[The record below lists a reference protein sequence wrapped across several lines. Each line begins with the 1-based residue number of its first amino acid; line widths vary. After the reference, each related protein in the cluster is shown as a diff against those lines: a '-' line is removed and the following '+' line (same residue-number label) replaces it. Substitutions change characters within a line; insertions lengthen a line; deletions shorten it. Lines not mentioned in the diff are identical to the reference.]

1 MTFISL
7 IFLPKIQIKPDHDQ
21 LEPLS
26 QCPKPGI
33 KYYTTKLSSPKKK
46 KKSVT
51 DKGGWLINNRITYVI
66 LPEFDR

>member
-33 KYYTTKLSSPKKK
+33 KYYATKLSSPKKK

-51 DKGGWLINNRITYVI
+51 DKGG
-66 LPEFDR
+66 

>member
-33 KYYTTKLSSPKKK
+33 KYYATKLSSPKKK
-46 KKSVT
+46 KKISDGQGRLI
-51 DKGGWLINNRITYVI
+51 DKQQNNLCDFAGV
-66 LPEFDR
+66 